1 MTGCYPPCSQYLT
14 RYFITMITAAIVKE
28 LRDKTNAGM
37 MDCKKVLTETNG
49 DIEASIK
56 LLRERGIAKA
66 GAKADRAANE
76 GVITARVNATATTG
90 ILLEVNCETDFV
102 SKNENF
108 QAFVAQIADTL
119 AATDAADHAAA
130 LAVDFGD
137 YNLDDTVKAKVVE
150 VGENLQFRKYVRYAA
165 APGGVIASYIHLGGK
180 VGVLIEVGTTKPA
193 TAATETFRELIKD
206 LTLHIAASAPKGLSR
221 EDIPE
226 SVVENE
232 KDIFRARLIA
242 EGKPANIIENI
253 IKGQLGKFFAESCFL
268 EQAFVKDTDI
278 KVSALLE
285 AKGKELGDTLSV
297 TRFVRFGLGE

>member
-1 MTGCYPPCSQYLT
+1 
-14 RYFITMITAAIVKE
+14 MITAAIVKE

-37 MDCKKVLTETNG
+37 MDCKKVLSETNG

-76 GVITARVNATATTG
+76 GIITARVTDGTAG

-108 QAFVAQIADTL
+108 QAFVNEVADSLAIAKV
-119 AATDAADHAAA
+119 ADHAAA
-130 LAVDFGD
+130 LTMPHGGYSMED
-137 YNLDDTVKAKVVE
+137 YIKAKVIE
-150 VGENLQFRKYVRYAA
+150 VGENLQLRKYIRFDA

-180 VGVLIEVGTTKPA
+180 VGVLIEVGTTQPA
-193 TAATETFRELIKD
+193 TAKAESFRELIKD

-221 EDIPE
+221 EDIPAA
-226 SVVENE
+226 VVENE
-232 KDIFRARLIA
+232 KDIFRARLLDS
-242 EGKPANIIENI
+242 GKPANIIENI

-268 EQAFVKDTDI
+268 EQGFVKDPDVT
-278 KVSALLE
+278 VAALL
-285 AKGKELGDTLSV
+285 ASKGQELGDTLTV